1 MALTFW
7 GVIVNRLFRMR
18 FWRFFSNWP
27 SLVETYFFFSL
38 IVVCAISI
46 FQVFSMTLA
55 NPNHIDFPYAFS
67 EWLINY
73 SGGFVR
79 RGLVGTLLLALDPQ
93 HITKLTNYLVFSTY
107 CVCLLLFLVLTWMV
121 FKSYLL
127 SFLVV
132 VSPTMLIQMAI
143 HGSPHDIVARKEI
156 LLFCFVLYIAI
167 RTIKSINWAVHN
179 KVKSSIPHRWGGRG
193 GVLAIEVFTLSAL
206 GMLIHEGFLFFSA
219 PVLTVLLWINLWV
232 LHHRQR
238 NWIMI
243 LYFFALAAL
252 TALVVFYHGSEDV
265 VQQIMLSL
273 PGSLKAEKFFEGDAI
288 AYLSWPPSTQLRSV
302 DPTWV
307 EVTSLLVK
315 PIPLLLGYF
324 LGFGLFLGSYRRGET
339 SIIVSLCVVGISVG
353 FVGISTVPMFI
364 IGGDWLRWLTSFGVH
379 AWILIAVL
387 TVFWRASIYSRDL
400 GGDPENEYAG
410 RQKNNGAFSRWVTG
424 GVIVTSMIWIAVVP
438 YFGFCCDRLPMRG
451 WSMYKDAAGD
461 VVQAILAIPI

>member
-1 MALTFW
+1 
-7 GVIVNRLFRMR
+7 
-18 FWRFFSNWP
+18 
-27 SLVETYFFFSL
+27 
-38 IVVCAISI
+38 
-46 FQVFSMTLA
+46 MTLA

-93 HITKLTNYLVFSTY
+93 HIPKLTNYLVFSTY

-132 VSPTMLIQMAI
+132 VSPTMVIQMAI
-143 HGSPHDIVARKEI
+143 HGSPYDIVVRKEI

-179 KVKSSIPHRWGGRG
+179 RVKNSIPHRWGGRG

-324 LGFGLFLGSYRRGET
+324 LGFGLFLGSYRRGGT

-400 GGDPENEYAG
+400 GGDPENGYAG

-438 YFGFCCDRLPMRG
+438 YFGVCCSELPIRG

>member
-1 MALTFW
+1 
-7 GVIVNRLFRMR
+7 
-18 FWRFFSNWP
+18 
-27 SLVETYFFFSL
+27 
-38 IVVCAISI
+38 
-46 FQVFSMTLA
+46 MTLA
-55 NPNHIDFPYAFS
+55 NPNHIAFPYAFS

-107 CVCLLLFLVLTWMV
+107 CVCLLLFLVLTWMG

-132 VSPTMLIQMAI
+132 VSPTMVIQMAI
-143 HGSPHDIVARKEI
+143 HGSPYDIVARKEM
-156 LLFCFVLYIAI
+156 LFFCFVLYIAI
-167 RTIKSINWAVHN
+167 RTISSINLAVHSR
-179 KVKSSIPHRWGGRG
+179 VKNSISYRWGGRG

-219 PVLTVLLWINLWV
+219 PVLSVLLWINLWV

-288 AYLSWPPSTQLRSV
+288 AYLAWSAKTQVSSVVVNLSTDV
-302 DPTWV
+302 TYWV
-307 EVTSLLVK
+307 VKFIPVFLLYFS
-315 PIPLLLGYF
+315 YF
-324 LGFGLFLGSYRRGET
+324 LGFGLLVEGYRVNLKLTMRF
-339 SIIVSLCVVGISVG
+339 LCVVGISVG
-353 FVGISTVPMFI
+353 FVGISTAPMFI

-387 TVFWRASIYSRDL
+387 TVFWRAPIYSRDL
-400 GGDPENEYAG
+400 GGDSENEYTRG
-410 RQKNNGAFSRWVTG
+410 QKNNGVFSRWGAG
-424 GVIVTSMIWIAVVP
+424 GVIVASMIWIAVVP

-451 WSMYKDAAGD
+451 WSLYKDVFYRVGNM
-461 VVQAILAIPI
+461 VQAILPMLI